1 MKLVGENL
9 PRALRQEINILE
21 VMFKDNLLN
30 DFYSRGFGMQRY
42 LVDAARIVSQV
53 SHRFPH
59 QNILEIGML
68 TAPFFSCINK
78 YLKFPNYRCWN
89 RKRDE

>member
-1 MKLVGENL
+1 MRVVGENL

-68 TAPFFSCINK
+68 TALFFSYINK
-78 YLKFPNYRCWN
+78 YLEFLNYRCWN
-89 RKRDE
+89 RKCHE